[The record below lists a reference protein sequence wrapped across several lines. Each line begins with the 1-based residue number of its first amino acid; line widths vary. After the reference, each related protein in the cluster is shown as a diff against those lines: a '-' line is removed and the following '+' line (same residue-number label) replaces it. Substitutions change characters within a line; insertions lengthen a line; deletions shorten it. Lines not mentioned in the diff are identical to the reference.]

1 MKKSKGLFLIA
12 LALVSGCSLSAL
24 NPFGSKE
31 KNQTLVQDQ
40 GVNHYLWQATLDKL
54 GFMGVETADKQ
65 SGVIVFKWAKMQGV
79 PDEMFKV
86 RVGILCREL
95 RSDGLK
101 VTVLKRVKSDGQW
114 NAGGADKKLAV
125 EIENQILLQARKLYR
140 KDLLTN
146 KE

>member
-12 LALVSGCSLSAL
+12 LALVGGCSLSAL
-24 NPFGSKE
+24 NPFSSKE
-31 KNQTLVQDQ
+31 ETPTSVQEQ

-54 GFMGVETADKQ
+54 SFMGVETADKQ
-65 SGVIVFKWAKMQGV
+65 SGIIVFKWAKMQGA
-79 PDEMFKV
+79 PNEMFKV
-86 RVGILCREL
+86 RVEILCREL

-101 VTVLKRVKSDGQW
+101 VTVLKREKSDGQW
-114 NAGGADKKLAV
+114 SEGGADKKLAV